1 MDNVLERPVEAEARL
16 RQKNQMTIPDAIV
29 RVLHAAPDDLFVF
42 EADPDQPGVAQ
53 IHVIPRSFAGS
64 MTGVYGTT
72 EDVIR
77 FVRDEHA
84 AWGE

>member
-1 MDNVLERPVEAEARL
+1 MDNVLGRPVEAEARL
-16 RQKNQMTIPDAIV
+16 RPKNQMTIPDAIV
-29 RVLHAAPDDLFVF
+29 RALHATPDDTFVF
-42 EADPDQPGVAQ
+42 EADPEQPGVAQ
-53 IHVIPRSFAGS
+53 VHVIPHSFAGS

-77 FVRDEHA
+77 FVRDEHK